1 MRVFQLTM
9 AVITVLMMIG
19 MFGFNMWINTK
30 FAVSGTAKCYMPM
43 NVITTVLVLL
53 TAVTIFIRK

>member
-30 FAVSGTAKCYMPM
+30 FAVSGAAKCYMPM
-43 NVITTVLVLL
+43 NVITTVLVLI